1 MFKLINKRFFS
12 TKIFVS
18 NLPPYWDSNEIQSRF
33 SKVGSVEKVQLI
45 KNNLGLNSGK
55 AIIEYKTE
63 AHATQAVSTF
73 NNTAVDNLICL
84 ARPVIEKGEVA
95 PRKEPGILSKRV
107 YLMNVPYDA
116 YLHEIE
122 GLCTEFVPIDKVV
135 VPRDV
140 NGLAKGY
147 AFVYLKNAGDV

>member
-55 AIIEYKTE
+55 AII
-63 AHATQAVSTF
+63 
-73 NNTAVDNLICL
+73 
-84 ARPVIEKGEVA
+84 
-95 PRKEPGILSKRV
+95 
-107 YLMNVPYDA
+107 
-116 YLHEIE
+116 
-122 GLCTEFVPIDKVV
+122 
-135 VPRDV
+135 
-140 NGLAKGY
+140 
-147 AFVYLKNAGDV
+147 